1 MRIKKP
7 YYFTK
12 YLKGSQGY
20 SMVEVLIAA
29 ALGAIVLGVVVSV
42 FVQED
47 KVIKRE
53 SEETNIRAKGRHL
66 IKVLTKEIR
75 MAGFGLPPNTGVTD
89 ISATDSIT
97 FRANLD
103 DVRTST
109 PPGAVGTNA
118 VVQNDTAITV
128 VSATGFSNGDK
139 IVIFDPNFRVYELN
153 TVSGTPTS
161 TSIPLGTA
169 VASTYT
175 YATNSR
181 LVTVNKYNT
190 VIIYQDGTAIKK
202 SVDGTVSTLISDSS
216 ISGLTFT
223 YDSATAAGV
232 NKIGIT
238 LTMVDPDDASSTVI
252 EFNSDVSLR
261 NSS

>member
-1 MRIKKP
+1 
-7 YYFTK
+7 
-12 YLKGSQGY
+12 
-20 SMVEVLIAA
+20 MVEILIAA
-29 ALGAIVLGVVVSV
+29 VLGVIVLGVVVSV
-42 FVQED
+42 FIQED
-47 KVIKRE
+47 KVIQRE

-75 MAGFGLPPNTGVTD
+75 MAGFGLPPDTGVTD
-89 ISATDSIT
+89 ISATDSVT
-97 FRANLD
+97 FLANLD

-118 VVQNDTAITV
+118 VVLNDTDITV
-128 VSATGFSNGDK
+128 VDGSGFSNGDN
-139 IVIFDPNFRVYELN
+139 IVIYDPNFRAYELN
-153 TVSGTPTS
+153 SVSGSPTS

-190 VIIYQDGTAIKK
+190 VIIYQDGTAVKK
-202 SVDGTVSTLISDSS
+202 SIDGTVSTIISDSS

-232 NKIGIT
+232 DKIGIT
-238 LTMVDPDDASSTVI
+238 LTMVDPEDASSGVI